1 MVENQSVN
9 TYENMVF
16 SKKIMDQQKKR
27 YKCLFCTSDYH
38 VFRAGLLSRKAG
50 IRRCSGI
57 GSRTV
62 AYFSN
67 NAVIPEYVPAMM
79 MQKKFHLIAAGILC
93 LPWICSALVLLAA
106 LILRLL

>member
-62 AYFSN
+62 AYFSY
-67 NAVIPEYVPAMM
+67 NAFIREYVAAMM
-79 MQKKFHLIAAGILC
+79 MHKKFHLIAAGILC